1 LQNHAFFGHFNYVP
15 LAERSRISCATI
27 EFLTISKKE
36 KVSITMQD
44 RTYRYE
50 DLNSLDDQSLGV
62 ILSECPYRLL
72 TLALKATQA
81 PLKERILSLLTGSRK
96 QLVLNDLEG
105 LRFNDLGELR
115 DLVTSEISLA
125 HREII
130 RIAKHL
136 KDNGQILAGT

>member
-1 LQNHAFFGHFNYVP
+1 
-15 LAERSRISCATI
+15 
-27 EFLTISKKE
+27 
-36 KVSITMQD
+36 MQD

-50 DLNSLDDQSLGV
+50 DLDSLDDQSLGV
-62 ILSECPYRLL
+62 IISECPYRLL

-81 PLKERILSLLTGSRK
+81 PLKERILSLLPGSRK

-105 LRFNDLGELR
+105 LHFNDLGELR

-130 RIAKHL
+130 RIAKRL
-136 KDNGQILAGT
+136 RDNGQILAGT